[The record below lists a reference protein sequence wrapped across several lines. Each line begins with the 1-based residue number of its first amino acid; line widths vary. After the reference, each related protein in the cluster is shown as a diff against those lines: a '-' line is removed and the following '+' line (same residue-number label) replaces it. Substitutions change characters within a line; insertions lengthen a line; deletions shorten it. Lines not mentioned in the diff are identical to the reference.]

1 MTDLA
6 EVAAAVQTTTP
17 QKHALQTPSQTI
29 GPFYGYALPFAGG
42 PELVPGYHPRAIR
55 FHGTV
60 TDGAGEPILH
70 ALLEIWQADGS
81 GVLSRSRGSIDRDG
95 FTFTGFSR
103 RATTIAGNY
112 TFTTVKPGAAGAAA
126 PYILVTVFARGVT
139 HHLSSPGPTSPRT
152 PCCTRPTPCS
162 ARFRSTA
169 AARLSA
175 SQRESSEEPS
185 RTALIFACRARTRP
199 FFWTLMPDHSF
210 DAGLLNPLSHGS
222 RESELTRDQARLQ
235 AMVDAA
241 LALTRALVDAELAPE
256 WMLAVCD
263 ALGDAS
269 QFDLGAIA
277 VEARGGGNPV
287 IPFVKHLGRAAEKVR
302 AGASDHIHVGATSQ
316 DNSDTL
322 PVQFGGGVG
331 NFAVRTEIAEVSER
345 LAPGQG
351 GSSAMPHKRNPVSAV
366 LITAAALQTPGLAST
381 LYGSMLAEDHRPSGA
396 RHAEWQS
403 LRVLERL
410 TISAVTGAASLAST
424 WTRSACAPTSTSP
437 TDSCSANGS
446 PQFWPRPSARPP
458 RFRWSSAPRRRPS

>member
-1 MTDLA
+1 
-6 EVAAAVQTTTP
+6 
-17 QKHALQTPSQTI
+17 
-29 GPFYGYALPFAGG
+29 
-42 PELVPGYHPRAIR
+42 
-55 FHGTV
+55 
-60 TDGAGEPILH
+60 
-70 ALLEIWQADGS
+70 
-81 GVLSRSRGSIDRDG
+81 
-95 FTFTGFSR
+95 
-103 RATTIAGNY
+103 
-112 TFTTVKPGAAGAAA
+112 
-126 PYILVTVFARGVT
+126 
-139 HHLSSPGPTSPRT
+139 
-152 PCCTRPTPCS
+152 
-162 ARFRSTA
+162 
-169 AARLSA
+169 
-175 SQRESSEEPS
+175 
-185 RTALIFACRARTRP
+185 
-199 FFWTLMPDHSF
+199 
-210 DAGLLNPLSHGS
+210 
-222 RESELTRDQARLQ
+222 
-235 AMVDAA
+235 
-241 LALTRALVDAELAPE
+241 
-256 WMLAVCD
+256 MLAVCD

-316 DNSDTL
+316 DNRDTL

-381 LYGSMLAEDHRPSGA
+381 LYGSMLAEDQRPSGA

-424 WTRSACAPTSTSP
+424 WTRSACALTSTSP